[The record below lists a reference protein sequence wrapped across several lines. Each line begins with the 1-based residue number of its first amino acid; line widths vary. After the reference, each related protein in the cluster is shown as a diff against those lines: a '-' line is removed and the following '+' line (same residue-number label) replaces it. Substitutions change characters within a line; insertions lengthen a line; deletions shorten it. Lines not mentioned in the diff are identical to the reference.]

1 MDNRTKVTR
10 DTYRGLFLIIGIFV
24 GALSIKWA
32 NWEYQQQQWA
42 DNQVPM
48 LLNPLGST
56 PIHAQEAPQPTPTP
70 DHIEVRKQIVR
81 DVFGAD
87 GEDAIKVFTC
97 EGLRSNKC
105 NDGLNKNGSVDCG
118 IAQINSVHGVARKWL
133 LNPEINV
140 RIAYQLFQEQ
150 GWNPWVCKY
159 VLN

>member
-1 MDNRTKVTR
+1 MDNRTKYTR
-10 DTYRGLFLIIGIFV
+10 DTYRLLFMILGIFV
-24 GALSIKWA
+24 GAVSIKWGL
-32 NWEYQQQQWA
+32 WEAGQLAWA
-42 DNQVPM
+42 DRQVPI
-48 LLNPLGST
+48 LLSPLGST
-56 PIHAQEAPQPTPTP
+56 PIQAQEAPTPSPTPSA
-70 DHIEVRKQIVR
+70 IEVREQIIR

-87 GEDAIKVFTC
+87 AEDAIKVFTC

-118 IAQINSVHGVARKWL
+118 VAQINSVHGVARKWL
-133 LNPEINV
+133 LNPEINI